1 MHLRFLQ
8 KKRFIRHG
16 LDVAGNS
23 FGLEEGTYQV
33 VHLRTILG
41 SYAFDFVTPNGSLYD
56 LRLPYPGHH
65 NLMNAAAAIALAM
78 ELDCSEKAIRKGLQS
93 FAGVDRRF
101 SIRMTEPKILV
112 DDYAHH
118 PTEINAVYDA
128 LDAFYPNKRKLA
140 IFQPLFSRTR
150 DFASSFKEALAR
162 FDERLLL
169 DIYPA
174 RELPMAGVNSELLLS
189 TGDGL
194 GQLVT
199 KEELAQKYVNQLQKS
214 LL

>member
-1 MHLRFLQ
+1 
-8 KKRFIRHG
+8 
-16 LDVAGNS
+16 
-23 FGLEEGTYQV
+23 
-33 VHLRTILG
+33 
-41 SYAFDFVTPNGSLYD
+41 
-56 LRLPYPGHH
+56 
-65 NLMNAAAAIALAM
+65 MNAAAAISLAM
-78 ELDCSEKAIRKGLQS
+78 ELDCDVADIREGLQS

-140 IFQPLFSRTR
+140 IFQPHLFSRTR
-150 DFASSFKEALAR
+150 DFASSFKKALAR
-162 FDERLLL
+162 FDELLLL

-174 RELPMAGVNSELLLS
+174 RELPIAGVSSELLLS
-189 TGDGL
+189 TKDSL

-199 KEELAQKYVNQLQKS
+199 KVGLAQKVCESTAEIIVVMGAGDIAFEVDNLVQS
-214 LL
+214 LKKQQHA